1 MDNLENYF
9 YNNQEIVFR
18 IPQKTYKGFVSN
30 IEEGYLYIILYA
42 SFTSSRV
49 YEFNEADY
57 DINAD
62 INLINSS
69 KDNTLIYQDIDSA
82 YLFKLLIN
90 SVNKSAGNIAVKVVK
105 PELLSKREG
114 REFLRIGT
122 HLQFIY
128 EEIQVKEFLDI
139 KDEYIS
145 KPSFSTSV
153 YGIYNLA
160 APKVYQLSALAE
172 GEVPVNPRLEKI
184 LIAINSK
191 LDVIL
196 SLLNPE
202 ASIFADIKEKKVSIS
217 GSGIMFNEPQD
228 RRGSN
233 VESLKQGSII
243 KITMLFP
250 AVPQF
255 MIKAIAQAVKV
266 EKNDGYNIACK
277 FIAINESDRDEI
289 IKFTL
294 DKQRQQIKTPAS

>member
-82 YLFKLLIN
+82 YLFKLLVN
-90 SVNKSAGNIAVKVVK
+90 SVIKSAGNIAVKVQM

-114 REFLRIGT
+114 REFLRIRAL
-122 HLQFIY
+122 LQFIY

-172 GEVPVNPRLEKI
+172 GEAPVNPRLEKI

-202 ASIFADIKEKKVSIS
+202 ASIFANIKEKKVSIS

-228 RRGSN
+228 RHGSN
-233 VESLKQGSII
+233 AEGLKQGSII
-243 KITMLFP
+243 KMTMLFP